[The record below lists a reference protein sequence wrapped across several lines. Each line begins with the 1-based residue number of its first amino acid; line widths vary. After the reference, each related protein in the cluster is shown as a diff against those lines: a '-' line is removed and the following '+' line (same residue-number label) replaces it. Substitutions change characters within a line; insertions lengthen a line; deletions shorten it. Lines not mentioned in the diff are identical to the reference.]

1 MSLGFCYNISTY
13 GNNIS
18 TYGNNISTYGNE
30 SYMKVLNLATG
41 RFERTKLQQNTCK
54 VFYGKCIFKKMLETI
69 TR

>member
-1 MSLGFCYNISTY
+1 MSLGFCY
-13 GNNIS
+13 
-18 TYGNNISTYGNE
+18 NISTYGNE

-54 VFYGKCIFKKMLETI
+54 VFYRKCIFKKILETI